1 MQSNGQREMSL
12 ASHLPL
18 VALFF
23 LPYILMIY
31 ASDDECKRSEKVF
44 KELISRHPVGCWYKR
59 ADTTISTSGSE
70 TILSCTLP
78 NVYVNATWYTEWI
91 MERISASANMRS
103 YYVSSTSSH
112 PTFNKTEVLHVY
124 RGNSLRTKIVGPK
137 DGFRVN
143 DSNGNLHIYP
153 NASYSDTGS
162 VICHLL
168 VCAWTYNENIC
179 KEEIF
184 KNLSNVLSLPDY
196 GVPSTERSRYDYDST
211 KKSPPD
217 VTVTAL
223 SVIVTLLY
231 VAAFCVLAYVFGPS
245 LCRRFFT
252 NDCCSTF
259 KPLKNN

>member
-1 MQSNGQREMSL
+1 MSL

-23 LPYILMIY
+23 LPYILLIY
-31 ASDDECKRSEKVF
+31 ASSNDQCKDDKVL
-44 KELISRHPVGCWYKR
+44 KELLSRRPVGCWYKR
-59 ADTTISTSGSE
+59 ATTTISTSGSE

-91 MERISASANMRS
+91 MESISASAHMRS

-112 PTFNKTEVLHVY
+112 PTFNKTEVLYVY

-168 VCAWTYNENIC
+168 VCAWRYNENSC
-179 KEEIF
+179 KEDIF

-259 KPLKNN
+259 KPLKTN